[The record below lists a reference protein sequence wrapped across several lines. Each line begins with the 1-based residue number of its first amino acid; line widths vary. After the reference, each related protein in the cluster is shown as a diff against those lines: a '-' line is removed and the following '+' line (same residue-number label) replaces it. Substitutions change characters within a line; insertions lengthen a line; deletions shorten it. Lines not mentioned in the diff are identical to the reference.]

1 MELECCNP
9 CLLSREIHL
18 KTLCNNFRYKSE
30 PKLSTLVCVYYIYS
44 RFHVLELFSRFKIA
58 ASLFPFVLRRKK
70 KIVNTQKGFSCTCPR
85 RNFQFSVQQTNTS
98 TNNTI
103 TILEVKSN

>member
-70 KIVNTQKGFSCTCPR
+70 IVNTQKGFCLSPVR
-85 RNFQFSVQQTNTS
+85 RNFQFSVQQIQHTH
-98 TNNTI
+98 
-103 TILEVKSN
+103 K